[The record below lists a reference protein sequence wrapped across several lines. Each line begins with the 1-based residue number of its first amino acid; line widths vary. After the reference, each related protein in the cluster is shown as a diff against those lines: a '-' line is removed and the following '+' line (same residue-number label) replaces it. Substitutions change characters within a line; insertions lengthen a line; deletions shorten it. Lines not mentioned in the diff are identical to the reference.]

1 MQQERMLPIEEILDG
16 FLNFEVFL
24 PFFMIF
30 LIGYVV
36 LQNFFSKNKN
46 INALIAIILALFFIN
61 NDNLVSLFNK
71 FLPNISSMVISVV
84 ALLLGLGIIFG
95 KKLYKSW
102 IIWIGII
109 VAGYSIGIS
118 LEGFTPD
125 DFSDF
130 IREWINL
137 ILFIVVAIIIF
148 YFTVIREKPKKREK
162 KEES

>member
-1 MQQERMLPIEEILDG
+1 MQQERMLPIEEIFND

-71 FLPNISSMVISVV
+71 FLPNISSMVISVI
-84 ALLLGLGIIFG
+84 ALLLGLGLIFG
-95 KKLYKSW
+95 KNLYKSW
-102 IIWIGII
+102 IIWLGII
-109 VAGYSIGIS
+109 IAGYSIGIS

-137 ILFIVVAIIIF
+137 ILFIIVAIIIF
-148 YFTVIREKPKKREK
+148 YFTVVREKPKKRERPR
-162 KEES
+162 E